1 MGIRISR
8 LPKLSA
14 GEYAFNP
21 AGIPLLQGN
30 ELTALVQGLTTF
42 QCPASGLGG
51 VIYDPSYQA
60 LYIRQY
66 DYPFGNQKLPP
77 GVGSVDLM
85 YKGSSPF
92 HSVTGNYSG
101 FLAGGYNSID
111 SDYSVVIGGSGNSIV
126 GGHNYSFIAGRDI
139 TSVAED
145 TLHVNNLYATQNATI
160 MGNLSVFGNATYIET
175 TITSTSALS
184 VVNAG
189 SGPALFIKQTG
200 TEPVA
205 IFADA
210 EGGQMVIADTGKVGI
225 GTDNPLEKLSI
236 IGNLSGVGNITY
248 DGLVKLGNNQ
258 TISAGTNNSILG
270 GNSNTI
276 TTGSNSVIV
285 AGAGNSSL
293 DNYSFIGG
301 GQSNSTGS
309 SYVVIGGGYSNNASG
324 QYNVIGG
331 GDTNTTS
338 LDYATVGGGVLN
350 VASGYSSTVA
360 GGAGNESRPDGSTI
374 GGGASNIIYSTAPN
388 GTIGGGS
395 SNELS
400 GYNATIAGGYVNGA
414 HGYMS
419 FVGSGSANWVWSAAD
434 HGVIVG
440 GSNNT
445 AHGKYTMIG
454 GGYNLSAIGDYS
466 SAVGGLSNTAFST
479 YSFIGGGSANSVTA
493 GAGQAI
499 VGGYN
504 NIITASVG
512 QSVIVGGLGNTL
524 GSSWSVIVGGRA
536 NTSNSTY
543 GFIGGGLSNVAS
555 LQSYNTI
562 VGGYSSRNYGFAS
575 FVGAGSANGIFGDFS
590 SIVGGRKN
598 LIPAGGNHSFIA
610 GSSGNTTAFENTF
623 ILGKDITAPLPDRT
637 YVNSLSAS
645 NSVTARLSACT
656 YIANFGTLN
665 AGTYQLASSDVS
677 KTLIDTFSTTAT
689 IQIPPNSVVAFETG
703 TQITVIQGN
712 KSATNY
718 TILSAGD
725 GVTINSFSASLTAG
739 GNFAAI
745 TLLKTNTNEW
755 YAIGNLK

>member
-14 GEYAFNP
+14 GQYAFNP

-51 VIYDPSYQA
+51 VIFDPMYQA
-60 LYIRQY
+60 LYVRQY

-85 YKGSSPF
+85 YKGDSPF

-175 TITSTSALS
+175 TISSTSALS

-189 SGPALFIKQTG
+189 SGPALFVKQTG
-200 TEPVA
+200 SEPVA

-236 IGNLSGVGNITY
+236 IGNLSGFGNITY

-270 GNSNTI
+270 GNGNTI
-276 TTGSNSVIV
+276 STGSNSVIV
-285 AGAGNSSL
+285 AGAGNSSS

-301 GQSNSTGS
+301 GQSNTAGS
-309 SYVVIGGGYSNNASG
+309 SYVTIGGGTTNTANGQFAVIGGGNGNSSGGYISTIAGGLNNSTPG
-324 QYNVIGG
+324 LVGFIG
-331 GDTNTTS
+331 
-338 LDYATVGGGVLN
+338 
-350 VASGYSSTVA
+350 
-360 GGAGNESRPDGSTI
+360 GGAGNTANASYVTIAGGVDNISTGSYSFVGAGSGNNIAGNYATI
-374 GGGASNIIYSTAPN
+374 GGGRGNFAS
-388 GTIGGGS
+388 GT
-395 SNELS
+395 
-400 GYNATIAGGYVNGA
+400 YATV
-414 HGYMS
+414 
-419 FVGSGSANWVWSAAD
+419 
-434 HGVIVG
+434 
-440 GSNNT
+440 
-445 AHGKYTMIG
+445 
-454 GGYNLSAIGDYS
+454 
-466 SAVGGLSNTAFST
+466 VGGLSNTATSDGSLVIGGSGNFADGTGMFQAIVGGTNNVITSPAGF
-479 YSFIGGGSANSVTA
+479 SFIGGGQGNST
-493 GAGQAI
+493 
-499 VGGYN
+499 
-504 NIITASVG
+504 S
-512 QSVIVGGLGNTL
+512 
-524 GSSWSVIVGGRA
+524 SSWTAIAGGRL
-536 NTSNSTY
+536 NITNSSY

-598 LIPAGGNHSFIA
+598 LIPAGGSHSFIA

-665 AGTYQLASSDVS
+665 AATYQLASSDVS

-718 TILSAGD
+718 TILSAGG
-725 GVTINSFSASLTAG
+725 GVTVNSYNNSLSLAG
-739 GNFAAI
+739 NYAAA
-745 TLLKTNTNEW
+745 TLIKTGTDTW
-755 YAIGNLK
+755 YLIGNLQ